1 MKRLWIAAMIALM
14 AASTAAAQS
23 AAPGTAAQ
31 QVIREARMQEMN
43 AQMLRV
49 QTQLVQLNQR
59 LLPMPV
65 HSSFKELGTHLAA
78 ACERLRAME
87 THRAALQAEPVIAGD
102 CERLRAMERVQDR
115 IRVLNREMA
124 EAFDAL
130 NTVVVM
136 PARPGSPPD
145 AAEQMVR
152 AQRQQETEQVIGRTN
167 ERLKALD
174 VWSKDDRVMAPAK
187 ELTKDLLLL
196 RDQLSQMKKSCDK
209 IAEDPA
215 MEPDRDRL
223 REVNHVRHRLEAM
236 FRETEEF
243 CEALESAVTPAT
255 T

>member
-1 MKRLWIAAMIALM
+1 MKRLWIAAALALM
-14 AASTAAAQS
+14 AASPSWAQP
-23 AAPGTAAQ
+23 AAPGTHAQ

-43 AQMLRV
+43 AQRMRL
-49 QTQLVQLNQR
+49 QLQITQMNQR

-65 HSSFKELGTHLAA
+65 HQGFKDLGSQLSLV
-78 ACERLRAME
+78 CERLQNME

-115 IRVLNREMA
+115 LRVMNREMA

-130 NTVVVM
+130 NVVVGM

-152 AQRQQETEQVIGRTN
+152 AQRQQETQQVIDRTN

-174 VWSKDDRVMAPAK
+174 LWSKEDRVMAPAK

-196 RDQLSQMKKSCDK
+196 RDRLIQMKKACDK
-209 IAEDPA
+209 LAEDPA

>member
-1 MKRLWIAAMIALM
+1 MKRLWIAAAIALM
-14 AASTAAAQS
+14 AASSATAQPAS
-23 AAPGTAAQ
+23 PGTAAQ
-31 QVIREARMQEMN
+31 QVIRQARMQEMN
-43 AQMLRV
+43 AQMARV
-49 QTQLVQLNQR
+49 QNQLMQLNQR

-65 HSSFKELGTHLAA
+65 HQGFKDLGGNMAQVW
-78 ACERLRAME
+78 ERLRVME
-87 THRAALQAEPVIAGD
+87 THREQLQAEPVIAGD

-115 IRVLNREMA
+115 LRVMNREMT

-130 NTVVVM
+130 SVVVAM

-152 AQRQQETEQVIGRTN
+152 AQRQQETEQVINRTN

-174 VWSKDDRVMAPAK
+174 AWSKEDRVLAPAK
-187 ELTKDLLLL
+187 ELTKDVLLL
-196 RDQLSQMKKSCDK
+196 RDRLTQMKKACDR